1 MRKER
6 EITKKFRD
14 KVGNLIEGKGVDKRV
29 KMELE

>member
-6 EITKKFRD
+6 EIRKKFRD